1 MKRGKPELLLKA
13 SMQNSEEQFYKVKKL
28 NMEFKL
34 DTRNWQGKKGSS
46 SIHNNTFV
54 SMDPIGK
61 ILLGKK

>member
-1 MKRGKPELLLKA
+1 
-13 SMQNSEEQFYKVKKL
+13 MQNSEEQFYKVKKL